1 MVKDKFSFGSSPK
14 MREVPPG
21 TEARFRFN
29 GPAEIVDTEW
39 GEKYS
44 FPIVLISHDSYDAL
58 PIDCNW
64 ESKSMV
70 AKEVYNAITK
80 KNPICALCRA
90 EKPYHSVKR
99 YPHGLMMCVKCQDV
113 MLDLAE
119 EAITLQRYRC

>member
-14 MREVPPG
+14 IREVPPG
-21 TEARFRFN
+21 TEAKFRFN
-29 GPAEIVDTEW
+29 GEPSIVETEW

-44 FPIVLISHDSYDAL
+44 FPIVLISHDSYDSL

-80 KNPICALCRA
+80 KNPDFAKAYIESNWQLTRFDTGS
-90 EKPYHSVKR
+90 YF
-99 YPHGLMMCVKCQDV
+99 
-113 MLDLAE
+113 LDQL
-119 EAITLQRYRC
+119 

>member
-1 MVKDKFSFGSSPK
+1 MVKDKFSFGSNPK

-21 TEARFRFN
+21 TEAKFRFN
-29 GPAEIVDTEW
+29 GEPSIVETEW

-70 AKEVYNAITK
+70 AKEVYDVYNKDK
-80 KNPICALCRA
+80 KFVEVYNTAKWQLTRFDTGQ
-90 EKPYHSVKR
+90 YF
-99 YPHGLMMCVKCQDV
+99 
-113 MLDLAE
+113 LDKL
-119 EAITLQRYRC
+119 

>member
-1 MVKDKFSFGSSPK
+1 MVKDKFSFGSNPK

-44 FPIVLISHDSYDAL
+44 FPIVLISHDSYDSL
-58 PIDCNW
+58 PIDCQW

-70 AKEVYNAITK
+70 AKEVFNAYGEGI
-80 KNPICALCRA
+80 KNADFNKAYKESNWQLTRFDTGQ
-90 EKPYHSVKR
+90 YF
-99 YPHGLMMCVKCQDV
+99 
-113 MLDLAE
+113 LDQL
-119 EAITLQRYRC
+119 